1 MRYEEY
7 LFLYPPR
14 PEQIIMSGMLGVFEK
29 RRFVAQIKKNGT
41 GSILAVSP
49 KKELYFKTRVGEDH
63 RAWTPTDEIISV
75 FYGLPPRWFYFCFE
89 LLHSKT
95 KDIKNT
101 IFIHDI
107 LVYGS
112 KYLLGSTYKDRY
124 SLYHQLFPIVERTGQ
139 FDIVNDNVLLA
150 NNYDIGFEYL
160 FDSLK
165 NTEDEGLVLKNPN
178 AELQICSKEGSNSN
192 WQVKCRR

>member
-1 MRYEEY
+1 MRYDQF

-29 RRFVAQIKKNGT
+29 KRFVAQIKKNGT

-49 KKELYFKTRVGEDH
+49 KKELFFKTRHGEAH
-63 RAWTPTDEIISV
+63 KAWTPTDEVMSV
-75 FYGLPPRWFYFCFE
+75 FYTLPPRWFYFCFE

-95 KDIKNT
+95 KEIKNT

-112 KYLLGSTYKDRY
+112 KYLIGMTYMERY
-124 SLYHQLFPIVERTGQ
+124 NLYHQLFPTLERTSQ
-139 FDIVNDNVLLA
+139 YDIVNDNVLLA
-150 NNYDIGFEYL
+150 NNYDLGFELL

-165 NTEDEGLVLKNPN
+165 NTEDEGLVLKNPA
-178 AELQICSKEGSNSN
+178 AELQICSRVGSNSS